1 MKRLLVIGIRWYLA
15 SVCGNQQVVGSRL
28 VMGIGRFVLTN
39 GLPDNYPV
47 KKFDQTNTDKCSFLK
62 EVLKMIANQVRHH
75 YKVLGRRSCTK
86 LKAQL
91 L

>member
-1 MKRLLVIGIRWYLA
+1 MK
-15 SVCGNQQVVGSRL
+15 L
-28 VMGIGRFVLTN
+28 VMGIGRFDLTN
-39 GLPDNYPV
+39 DLPDNYPV